1 MVRRTVLV
9 AGWLLPQKGVSQ
21 DALTGR
27 VLDGKY
33 VLGPIIGQGAI
44 GRVYRAR
51 QVSLEREVAIKILNP
66 GYTNHPEAIARFRL
80 EARAASRISHPGIV
94 TILDWGKDPDGLLY
108 LVIEYLPGRDLF
120 DIAQREAPLDSARIA
135 RLMQQ
140 VAVAL
145 AHAHS
150 EGVIHRDLK
159 PENLRVLEDPLA
171 PAAHREI
178 VKIYD
183 FGVAHVTRG
192 LTRVFTKVGVMVGT
206 PYYMSPEQ
214 AASSDVFPQSDL
226 YSCGVI
232 MFLLA
237 TGTLPFV
244 GAIATRRRHDA
255 RQEASATPVISQP
268 AHRSPSR
275 DGDSLLSRE
284 RSVAPARVGHRA
296 RRHARLDHRC
306 VRSANPA
313 GARGNDREAA
323 AQASTALDDGGSH
336 WCDRGSNRFWRRT
349 MVEGRRGQQGGVR
362 FGGYDVRA
370 RCTQARR
377 RAEQRAWRHLQQA
390 PPDRAREARRVARA
404 RKRLSGSSRRCP
416 AKTSAVVDVAFR
428 PTAGSGRAENL

>member
-1 MVRRTVLV
+1 
-9 AGWLLPQKGVSQ
+9 VSQ

-244 GAIATRRRHDA
+244 APSPLDVATMHVKKRPPRPSSLNPRIDPRLETVILCCLAKDPWHRPASGTELAGMLDSVAEAYDRRTRQELEETAAKLRPKRRLRWTTAWAIGATSALAALGVTQWSRGGASNGVATASAAPACVPASSAAVNHPGFRPNGAGASPTNDLATR
-255 RQEASATPVISQP
+255 AT
-268 AHRSPSR
+268 
-275 DGDSLLSRE
+275 
-284 RSVAPARVGHRA
+284 
-296 RRHARLDHRC
+296 
-306 VRSANPA
+306 
-313 GARGNDREAA
+313 
-323 AQASTALDDGGSH
+323 
-336 WCDRGSNRFWRRT
+336 
-349 MVEGRRGQQGGVR
+349 GR
-362 FGGYDVRA
+362 
-370 RCTQARR
+370 
-377 RAEQRAWRHLQQA
+377 
-390 PPDRAREARRVARA
+390 
-404 RKRLSGSSRRCP
+404 
-416 AKTSAVVDVAFR
+416 
-428 PTAGSGRAENL
+428 

>member
-1 MVRRTVLV
+1 
-9 AGWLLPQKGVSQ
+9 VSQ

-244 GAIATRRRHDA
+244 APSPLDVATMHVKKRPPKPSSLNPRIDPRLETVILCCLAKDPWHRPASGTELAGMLDSVAEAYDRRTRLELEETTAKLRPKRRLRWTTAWAIGATSALAALGVTQWSRSGSGNGVA
-255 RQEASATPVISQP
+255 SASAAPACQQAASAT
-268 AHRSPSR
+268 APS
-275 DGDSLLSRE
+275 
-284 RSVAPARVGHRA
+284 
-296 RRHARLDHRC
+296 
-306 VRSANPA
+306 
-313 GARGNDREAA
+313 
-323 AQASTALDDGGSH
+323 
-336 WCDRGSNRFWRRT
+336 
-349 MVEGRRGQQGGVR
+349 
-362 FGGYDVRA
+362 
-370 RCTQARR
+370 
-377 RAEQRAWRHLQQA
+377 
-390 PPDRAREARRVARA
+390 
-404 RKRLSGSSRRCP
+404 SG
-416 AKTSAVVDVAFR
+416 FR
-428 PTAGSGRAENL
+428 PNGQGATPTNDLATRATGR

>member
-1 MVRRTVLV
+1 MPVFSRTLRTARTSRLTGHLAMVRRTVLV
-9 AGWLLPQKGVSQ
+9 AGWLLPQRGVSQ

-244 GAIATRRRHDA
+244 APSPLDVATMHVKKRPPRPSSLNPRIDPRLETVILCCLAKDPWHRPASGTELAGMLDSITDA
-255 RQEASATPVISQP
+255 YDRQTRQELEET
-268 AHRSPSR
+268 
-275 DGDSLLSRE
+275 
-284 RSVAPARVGHRA
+284 
-296 RRHARLDHRC
+296 
-306 VRSANPA
+306 
-313 GARGNDREAA
+313 AA
-323 AQASTALDDGGSH
+323 KLTAQASTALDDGRGH
-336 WCDRGSNRFWRRT
+336 RRDRGSDRFWRRT
-349 MVEGRRGQQGGVR
+349 MVEGRRGQPCGVCV
-362 FGGYDVRA
+362 GGYDVRA
-370 RCTQARR
+370 RCERSGERSSAQRGTTSRLGRVEQGRR
-377 RAEQRAWRHLQQA
+377 EG
-390 PPDRAREARRVARA
+390 
-404 RKRLSGSSRRCP
+404 RLRL
-416 AKTSAVVDVAFR
+416 
-428 PTAGSGRAENL
+428 GSGL